1 MFQLGRIEKLHDYF
15 SACSRRREQ
24 AVFFYRV
31 AGYSG
36 EVAAFLTQYDQA
48 ARTNGVVIEG
58 RIPNPDPK
66 QLDYLAEMMGSDFQL
81 DVGFLTQK
89 LTRWLP
95 RLTGAQRE
103 AVVTAMTATLQD
115 LQAHGKNEN
124 MLRNAYIKYMC
135 WLYYKFERIL
145 GRLGGD
151 ELPKI
156 LYDGTVSSYELQL
169 LVILARAGA
178 DIVLL
183 ERAGDAGYLRCD
195 PTSQYAQL
203 YQAPGL
209 TPFPADFSLRQ
220 LREQGRQQAERQKLY
235 GAPAGIA
242 PCTNAWMKTP
252 DVKEILTAVRARGDD
267 PKLFYNAFV
276 VQYGVE
282 DKLLFPSDMVAFYQQ
297 LKREGRKVCLE
308 NGRLPPPTPEEIAA
322 VRRRNHQT
330 AEQLAADLAANLQ
343 YPNNQQL
350 QTLMRQAFLDVVLEE
365 DKAVGG
371 NLNRLLNKAVY
382 LVAWMKRY
390 QKDLFQ
396 NWQAPEVGVF
406 LLFGACSGDNEA
418 LFLRLLAKLPVD
430 VLVLLPDLNAPCVL
444 KDPTLLD
451 LHKEHSLPMTDF
463 PVEPSQMRV
472 RTAAYQ
478 AEREMDSILYQNTG
492 LYRAKQHQK
501 AEAVTLQTMYEE
513 IGLLWDQELKYRPGF
528 AAEGDMV
535 TVPVLLEKICG
546 IKDGPILPYWL
557 EIKKLVTP
565 ETTLVTKLPWQTGLE
580 ANPMKPYATQFL
592 RQGRLQREK
601 IKQHKDYPYGIL
613 RPEIQDYLL
622 DKLQVL
628 LDEKLI
634 AGTYQNGTE
643 YTIVS
648 TILGLPK
655 DLLRRIQNFDF
666 TKKNP
671 KLIIIST
678 TEETLS
684 LEDSILVAFLNLVGF
699 DILFF
704 VPTGYQSIEKYF
716 QKPFA
721 NEHQLGPYRYDLQV
735 PDFRTLHEGGKSS
748 IRKLFA
754 EGVFKPWDWILQSPP
769 PARPRRNRTPRP
781 PQSRRRPIPS
791 TTSWPTASRWT
802 RPSPAPRKW
811 TSWPARSRCIT

>member
-81 DVGFLTQK
+81 DAGFLTQK

-183 ERAGDAGYLRCD
+183 ERAGDAGYLHCD

-242 PCTNAWMKTP
+242 PCTNAWMKAP

-308 NGRLPPPTPEEIAA
+308 NGRLPPPIPEEIAA

-406 LLFGACSGDNEA
+406 ILFGACSGDNEA

-444 KDPTLLD
+444 KDPALLD

-528 AAEGDMV
+528 AAEGDTV

-546 IKDGPILPYWL
+546 MKDGPILPYWL

-748 IRKLFA
+748 IRKLF
-754 EGVFKPWDWILQSPP
+754 G
-769 PARPRRNRTPRP
+769 
-781 PQSRRRPIPS
+781 
-791 TTSWPTASRWT
+791 
-802 RPSPAPRKW
+802 
-811 TSWPARSRCIT
+811 RSF

>member
-81 DVGFLTQK
+81 DAGFLTQK

-242 PCTNAWMKTP
+242 PCTNAWMKAP
-252 DVKEILTAVRARGDD
+252 DGKEILTAVRARGDD

-365 DKAVGG
+365 DKAVGR

-406 LLFGACSGDNEA
+406 ILFGACSGDNEA

-444 KDPTLLD
+444 KDPALLD

-557 EIKKLVTP
+557 DIKKLVTP

-748 IRKLFA
+748 IRKLF
-754 EGVFKPWDWILQSPP
+754 G
-769 PARPRRNRTPRP
+769 
-781 PQSRRRPIPS
+781 
-791 TTSWPTASRWT
+791 
-802 RPSPAPRKW
+802 
-811 TSWPARSRCIT
+811 RSF

>member
-81 DVGFLTQK
+81 DAGFLTQK

-103 AVVTAMTATLQD
+103 AVVAAMTATLQD

-203 YQAPGL
+203 YQASGL

-242 PCTNAWMKTP
+242 PCTNAWMKAP

-371 NLNRLLNKAVY
+371 NLNRLRNKAVY

-444 KDPTLLD
+444 KDPALLD

-528 AAEGDMV
+528 AAEGDTV

-557 EIKKLVTP
+557 DIKKLVTP

-748 IRKLFA
+748 IRKLF
-754 EGVFKPWDWILQSPP
+754 G
-769 PARPRRNRTPRP
+769 
-781 PQSRRRPIPS
+781 
-791 TTSWPTASRWT
+791 
-802 RPSPAPRKW
+802 
-811 TSWPARSRCIT
+811 RSF

>member
-81 DVGFLTQK
+81 DAGFLTQK

-95 RLTGAQRE
+95 RLTGTQRE

-209 TPFPADFSLRQ
+209 TLFPADFSLRQ

-242 PCTNAWMKTP
+242 PCTNAWMKAP
-252 DVKEILTAVRARGDD
+252 DGKEILTAVRARGDD

-444 KDPTLLD
+444 KDPALLD

-492 LYRAKQHQK
+492 LYRARQHQK

-528 AAEGDMV
+528 AAEGDTV

-748 IRKLFA
+748 IRKLF
-754 EGVFKPWDWILQSPP
+754 G
-769 PARPRRNRTPRP
+769 
-781 PQSRRRPIPS
+781 
-791 TTSWPTASRWT
+791 
-802 RPSPAPRKW
+802 
-811 TSWPARSRCIT
+811 RSF

>member
-81 DVGFLTQK
+81 DAGFLTQK

-203 YQAPGL
+203 YQASGL
-209 TPFPADFSLRQ
+209 TPFPSDFSLRQ

-252 DVKEILTAVRARGDD
+252 DGKEILTAVRARGDD

-406 LLFGACSGDNEA
+406 ILFGACSGDNEA

-444 KDPTLLD
+444 KDPALLD

-492 LYRAKQHQK
+492 LYRARQHQK

-528 AAEGDMV
+528 AAEGDTV

-557 EIKKLVTP
+557 DIKKLVTP

-748 IRKLFA
+748 IRKLF
-754 EGVFKPWDWILQSPP
+754 G
-769 PARPRRNRTPRP
+769 
-781 PQSRRRPIPS
+781 
-791 TTSWPTASRWT
+791 
-802 RPSPAPRKW
+802 
-811 TSWPARSRCIT
+811 RSF

>member
-81 DVGFLTQK
+81 DAGFLTQK

-95 RLTGAQRE
+95 RLTGTQRE

-444 KDPTLLD
+444 KDPALLD

-528 AAEGDMV
+528 AAEGDTV

-546 IKDGPILPYWL
+546 MKDGPILPYWL

-634 AGTYQNGTE
+634 TGTYQNGTE

-748 IRKLFA
+748 IRKLF
-754 EGVFKPWDWILQSPP
+754 G
-769 PARPRRNRTPRP
+769 
-781 PQSRRRPIPS
+781 
-791 TTSWPTASRWT
+791 
-802 RPSPAPRKW
+802 
-811 TSWPARSRCIT
+811 RSF

>member
-1 MFQLGRIEKLHDYF
+1 MTNGMFQLGRIEKLHDYF

-81 DVGFLTQK
+81 DAGFLTQK

-242 PCTNAWMKTP
+242 PCTNAWMKAP

-406 LLFGACSGDNEA
+406 ILFGACSGDNEA

-444 KDPTLLD
+444 KDPALLD

-528 AAEGDMV
+528 AAEGDTV

-557 EIKKLVTP
+557 DIKKLVTP

-748 IRKLFA
+748 IRKLF
-754 EGVFKPWDWILQSPP
+754 G
-769 PARPRRNRTPRP
+769 
-781 PQSRRRPIPS
+781 
-791 TTSWPTASRWT
+791 
-802 RPSPAPRKW
+802 
-811 TSWPARSRCIT
+811 RSF

>member
-15 SACSRRREQ
+15 SVCSCRREQ
-24 AVFFYRV
+24 AVFFYRM

-81 DVGFLTQK
+81 DAGFLTQK

-209 TPFPADFSLRQ
+209 TPFPAEFSLRQ

-242 PCTNAWMKTP
+242 PCTNAWMKAP
-252 DVKEILTAVRARGDD
+252 DGKEILTAVRARGDD

-444 KDPTLLD
+444 KDPALLD

-492 LYRAKQHQK
+492 LYRARQHQK

-513 IGLLWDQELKYRPGF
+513 ISLLWDQELKYRPGF
-528 AAEGDMV
+528 AAEGDTV

-546 IKDGPILPYWL
+546 MKDGPILPYWL

-671 KLIIIST
+671 KLILIST

-748 IRKLFA
+748 IRKLF
-754 EGVFKPWDWILQSPP
+754 G
-769 PARPRRNRTPRP
+769 
-781 PQSRRRPIPS
+781 
-791 TTSWPTASRWT
+791 
-802 RPSPAPRKW
+802 
-811 TSWPARSRCIT
+811 RSF

>member
-81 DVGFLTQK
+81 DAGFLTQK

-242 PCTNAWMKTP
+242 PCTNAWMKAP
-252 DVKEILTAVRARGDD
+252 DVKEILTAVRTRGDD

-406 LLFGACSGDNEA
+406 ILFGACSGDNEA

-444 KDPTLLD
+444 KDPALLD

-528 AAEGDMV
+528 AAEGDTV

-748 IRKLFA
+748 IRKLF
-754 EGVFKPWDWILQSPP
+754 G
-769 PARPRRNRTPRP
+769 
-781 PQSRRRPIPS
+781 
-791 TTSWPTASRWT
+791 
-802 RPSPAPRKW
+802 
-811 TSWPARSRCIT
+811 RSF

>member
-81 DVGFLTQK
+81 DAGFLTQK

-242 PCTNAWMKTP
+242 PCTNAWMKAP
-252 DVKEILTAVRARGDD
+252 DGKEILTAVRARGDD

-382 LVAWMKRY
+382 LVAWMRRY

-444 KDPTLLD
+444 KDPALLD

-528 AAEGDMV
+528 AAEGDTV

-557 EIKKLVTP
+557 DIKKLVTP

-748 IRKLFA
+748 IRKLF
-754 EGVFKPWDWILQSPP
+754 G
-769 PARPRRNRTPRP
+769 
-781 PQSRRRPIPS
+781 
-791 TTSWPTASRWT
+791 
-802 RPSPAPRKW
+802 
-811 TSWPARSRCIT
+811 RSF

>member
-81 DVGFLTQK
+81 DAGFLTQK

-103 AVVTAMTATLQD
+103 AVVTAMMATLQD

-242 PCTNAWMKTP
+242 PCTNAWMKAP

-406 LLFGACSGDNEA
+406 ILFGACSGDNEA

-444 KDPTLLD
+444 KDPALLD
-451 LHKEHSLPMTDF
+451 LHKEQSLPMTDF

-528 AAEGDMV
+528 AAEGDTV

-557 EIKKLVTP
+557 DIKKLVTP

-748 IRKLFA
+748 IRKLF
-754 EGVFKPWDWILQSPP
+754 G
-769 PARPRRNRTPRP
+769 
-781 PQSRRRPIPS
+781 
-791 TTSWPTASRWT
+791 
-802 RPSPAPRKW
+802 
-811 TSWPARSRCIT
+811 RSF

>member
-1 MFQLGRIEKLHDYF
+1 MTNGMFQLGRIEKLHDYF

-81 DVGFLTQK
+81 DAGFLTQK

-103 AVVTAMTATLQD
+103 TVVTAMTATLQD

-220 LREQGRQQAERQKLY
+220 LREQGRQQAELQKLY

-252 DVKEILTAVRARGDD
+252 DGKEILTAVRARGDD

-390 QKDLFQ
+390 QKNLFQ

-444 KDPTLLD
+444 KDPALLD

-501 AEAVTLQTMYEE
+501 AETVTLQTMYEE

-528 AAEGDMV
+528 AAEGDTV

-748 IRKLFA
+748 IRKLF
-754 EGVFKPWDWILQSPP
+754 G
-769 PARPRRNRTPRP
+769 
-781 PQSRRRPIPS
+781 
-791 TTSWPTASRWT
+791 
-802 RPSPAPRKW
+802 
-811 TSWPARSRCIT
+811 RSF

>member
-1 MFQLGRIEKLHDYF
+1 MTNGMFQLGRIEKLHDYF

-81 DVGFLTQK
+81 DAGFLTQK

-95 RLTGAQRE
+95 RLTGVQRE

-183 ERAGDAGYLRCD
+183 ERAGDEGYLRCD
-195 PTSQYAQL
+195 PTSQYARL

-252 DVKEILTAVRARGDD
+252 DGKEILTAVRARGDD

-350 QTLMRQAFLDVVLEE
+350 QTLMRRAFLDVVLEE

-406 LLFGACSGDNEA
+406 ILFGACSGDNEA

-444 KDPTLLD
+444 KDPALLD

-501 AEAVTLQTMYEE
+501 AETVTLQTMYEE

-528 AAEGDMV
+528 AAEGDTV

-748 IRKLFA
+748 IRKLF
-754 EGVFKPWDWILQSPP
+754 G
-769 PARPRRNRTPRP
+769 
-781 PQSRRRPIPS
+781 
-791 TTSWPTASRWT
+791 
-802 RPSPAPRKW
+802 
-811 TSWPARSRCIT
+811 RSF

>member
-81 DVGFLTQK
+81 DAGFLTQK

-103 AVVTAMTATLQD
+103 TVVTAMTATLQD

-365 DKAVGG
+365 DKTVGG

-406 LLFGACSGDNEA
+406 ILFGACSGDNEA

-444 KDPTLLD
+444 KDPALLD

-492 LYRAKQHQK
+492 LYRARQHQK

-528 AAEGDMV
+528 AAEGDTV

-748 IRKLFA
+748 IRKLF
-754 EGVFKPWDWILQSPP
+754 G
-769 PARPRRNRTPRP
+769 
-781 PQSRRRPIPS
+781 
-791 TTSWPTASRWT
+791 
-802 RPSPAPRKW
+802 
-811 TSWPARSRCIT
+811 RSF

>member
-81 DVGFLTQK
+81 DAGFLTQK

-95 RLTGAQRE
+95 RLTGVQRE

-242 PCTNAWMKTP
+242 PCTNAWMKAP
-252 DVKEILTAVRARGDD
+252 DGKEILTAVRARGDD

-365 DKAVGG
+365 DKTVGG

-406 LLFGACSGDNEA
+406 ILFGACSGDNEA

-444 KDPTLLD
+444 KDPALLD

-528 AAEGDMV
+528 AAEGDTV

-721 NEHQLGPYRYDLQV
+721 NEHQLGPYRYDLRV
-735 PDFRTLHEGGKSS
+735 PDFQTLHEGGKSS
-748 IRKLFA
+748 IRKLF
-754 EGVFKPWDWILQSPP
+754 G
-769 PARPRRNRTPRP
+769 
-781 PQSRRRPIPS
+781 
-791 TTSWPTASRWT
+791 
-802 RPSPAPRKW
+802 
-811 TSWPARSRCIT
+811 RSF

>member
-1 MFQLGRIEKLHDYF
+1 MKAEERNGILYPVKVSKVNRMTNGMFQLGRIEKLHDYF

-81 DVGFLTQK
+81 DAGFLTQK

-203 YQAPGL
+203 YQASGL

-252 DVKEILTAVRARGDD
+252 DGKEILTAVRARGDD

-406 LLFGACSGDNEA
+406 ILFGACSGDNEA

-444 KDPTLLD
+444 KDPALLD

-528 AAEGDMV
+528 AAEGDTV

-546 IKDGPILPYWL
+546 MKDGPILPYWL
-557 EIKKLVTP
+557 DIKKLVTP

-748 IRKLFA
+748 IRKLF
-754 EGVFKPWDWILQSPP
+754 G
-769 PARPRRNRTPRP
+769 
-781 PQSRRRPIPS
+781 
-791 TTSWPTASRWT
+791 
-802 RPSPAPRKW
+802 
-811 TSWPARSRCIT
+811 RSF

>member
-81 DVGFLTQK
+81 DAGFLTQK

-183 ERAGDAGYLRCD
+183 ERAGDEGYLRCD
-195 PTSQYAQL
+195 PTSQYAQF
-203 YQAPGL
+203 YQPPGL

-242 PCTNAWMKTP
+242 PCTNAWMKAP
-252 DVKEILTAVRARGDD
+252 DGKEILTAVRARGDD

-350 QTLMRQAFLDVVLEE
+350 QTLMRRAFLDVVLEE

-382 LVAWMKRY
+382 LVAWMRRY

-444 KDPTLLD
+444 KDPALLD

-528 AAEGDMV
+528 AAEGDTV

-565 ETTLVTKLPWQTGLE
+565 ETMLVTKLPWQTGLE

-748 IRKLFA
+748 IRKLF
-754 EGVFKPWDWILQSPP
+754 G
-769 PARPRRNRTPRP
+769 
-781 PQSRRRPIPS
+781 
-791 TTSWPTASRWT
+791 
-802 RPSPAPRKW
+802 
-811 TSWPARSRCIT
+811 RSF

>member
-81 DVGFLTQK
+81 DAGFLTQK

-242 PCTNAWMKTP
+242 PCTNAWMKAP
-252 DVKEILTAVRARGDD
+252 DGKEILTAVRARGDD

-406 LLFGACSGDNEA
+406 ILFGACSGDNEA

-444 KDPTLLD
+444 QDPALLD
-451 LHKEHSLPMTDF
+451 LHKEQSLPMTDF

-528 AAEGDMV
+528 AAEGDTV

-721 NEHQLGPYRYDLQV
+721 NEHQLGPYRYDLRV
-735 PDFRTLHEGGKSS
+735 PDFQALHEGGKSS
-748 IRKLFA
+748 IRKLF
-754 EGVFKPWDWILQSPP
+754 G
-769 PARPRRNRTPRP
+769 
-781 PQSRRRPIPS
+781 
-791 TTSWPTASRWT
+791 
-802 RPSPAPRKW
+802 
-811 TSWPARSRCIT
+811 RSF

>member
-81 DVGFLTQK
+81 DAGFLTQK

-242 PCTNAWMKTP
+242 PCTNAWMKAP

-406 LLFGACSGDNEA
+406 ILFGACSGDNEA

-444 KDPTLLD
+444 KDPALLD

-492 LYRAKQHQK
+492 LYRARQHQK

-528 AAEGDMV
+528 AAEGDTV

-580 ANPMKPYATQFL
+580 ANPMKLYATQFL

-748 IRKLFA
+748 IRKLF
-754 EGVFKPWDWILQSPP
+754 G
-769 PARPRRNRTPRP
+769 
-781 PQSRRRPIPS
+781 
-791 TTSWPTASRWT
+791 
-802 RPSPAPRKW
+802 
-811 TSWPARSRCIT
+811 RSF

>member
-81 DVGFLTQK
+81 DAGFLTQK

-220 LREQGRQQAERQKLY
+220 LREQGWQQAERQKLY

-242 PCTNAWMKTP
+242 PCTNAWMKAP

-282 DKLLFPSDMVAFYQQ
+282 DKLLFPSNMVAFYQQ

-390 QKDLFQ
+390 QKELFQ

-444 KDPTLLD
+444 KDPALLD

-528 AAEGDMV
+528 AAEGDTV

-748 IRKLFA
+748 IRKLF
-754 EGVFKPWDWILQSPP
+754 G
-769 PARPRRNRTPRP
+769 
-781 PQSRRRPIPS
+781 
-791 TTSWPTASRWT
+791 
-802 RPSPAPRKW
+802 
-811 TSWPARSRCIT
+811 RSF

>member
-15 SACSRRREQ
+15 STCSRRREQ

-81 DVGFLTQK
+81 DAGFLTQK

-95 RLTGAQRE
+95 RLTGTQRE

-203 YQAPGL
+203 YQVSSL
-209 TPFPADFSLRQ
+209 MPFPADFSLRQ

-444 KDPTLLD
+444 KDPALLD

-528 AAEGDMV
+528 AAEGDTV

-748 IRKLFA
+748 IRKLF
-754 EGVFKPWDWILQSPP
+754 G
-769 PARPRRNRTPRP
+769 
-781 PQSRRRPIPS
+781 
-791 TTSWPTASRWT
+791 
-802 RPSPAPRKW
+802 
-811 TSWPARSRCIT
+811 RSF

>member
-15 SACSRRREQ
+15 SVCSCRREQ
-24 AVFFYRV
+24 AVFFYRM

-81 DVGFLTQK
+81 DAGFLTQK

-95 RLTGAQRE
+95 RLTGTQRE

-252 DVKEILTAVRARGDD
+252 DGKEILTAVRARGDD

-406 LLFGACSGDNEA
+406 ILFGACSGDNEA

-444 KDPTLLD
+444 KDPALLD

-513 IGLLWDQELKYRPGF
+513 ISLLWDQELKYRPGF
-528 AAEGDMV
+528 AAEGDTV

-671 KLIIIST
+671 KLILIST

-748 IRKLFA
+748 IRKLF
-754 EGVFKPWDWILQSPP
+754 G
-769 PARPRRNRTPRP
+769 
-781 PQSRRRPIPS
+781 
-791 TTSWPTASRWT
+791 
-802 RPSPAPRKW
+802 
-811 TSWPARSRCIT
+811 RSF

>member
-81 DVGFLTQK
+81 DAGFLTQK

-242 PCTNAWMKTP
+242 PCTNAWMKAP

-444 KDPTLLD
+444 KDPALLD

-528 AAEGDMV
+528 AAEGDTV

-546 IKDGPILPYWL
+546 MKDGPILPYWL

-601 IKQHKDYPYGIL
+601 IKQNKDYPYGIL

-748 IRKLFA
+748 IRKLF
-754 EGVFKPWDWILQSPP
+754 G
-769 PARPRRNRTPRP
+769 
-781 PQSRRRPIPS
+781 
-791 TTSWPTASRWT
+791 
-802 RPSPAPRKW
+802 
-811 TSWPARSRCIT
+811 RSF

>member
-36 EVAAFLTQYDQA
+36 EVAAFLIQYDQA

-81 DVGFLTQK
+81 DAGFLTQK

-183 ERAGDAGYLRCD
+183 ERVGDAGYLRCD

-209 TPFPADFSLRQ
+209 TPFPADFSLCQ

-252 DVKEILTAVRARGDD
+252 DGKEILTAVRARGDD

-365 DKAVGG
+365 DKTVGG

-444 KDPTLLD
+444 KDPALLD

-528 AAEGDMV
+528 AAEGDTV

-557 EIKKLVTP
+557 DIKKLVTP

-580 ANPMKPYATQFL
+580 TNPMKPYATQFL

-748 IRKLFA
+748 IRKLF
-754 EGVFKPWDWILQSPP
+754 G
-769 PARPRRNRTPRP
+769 
-781 PQSRRRPIPS
+781 
-791 TTSWPTASRWT
+791 
-802 RPSPAPRKW
+802 
-811 TSWPARSRCIT
+811 RSF

>member
-81 DVGFLTQK
+81 DAGFLTQK

-322 VRRRNHQT
+322 VRRRSHQT

-396 NWQAPEVGVF
+396 NWRAPEVGVF
-406 LLFGACSGDNEA
+406 ILFGACSGDNEA

-444 KDPTLLD
+444 KDPALLD

-492 LYRAKQHQK
+492 LYRARQHQK

-528 AAEGDMV
+528 AAEGDTV

-557 EIKKLVTP
+557 DIKKLVTP

-748 IRKLFA
+748 IRKLF
-754 EGVFKPWDWILQSPP
+754 G
-769 PARPRRNRTPRP
+769 
-781 PQSRRRPIPS
+781 
-791 TTSWPTASRWT
+791 
-802 RPSPAPRKW
+802 
-811 TSWPARSRCIT
+811 RSF

>member
-81 DVGFLTQK
+81 DAGFLTQK

-209 TPFPADFSLRQ
+209 TSFPADFSLRQ

-242 PCTNAWMKTP
+242 PCTNAWMKAP

-406 LLFGACSGDNEA
+406 ILFGACSGDNEA

-444 KDPTLLD
+444 KDPALLD

-528 AAEGDMV
+528 AAEGDTV

-748 IRKLFA
+748 IRKLF
-754 EGVFKPWDWILQSPP
+754 G
-769 PARPRRNRTPRP
+769 
-781 PQSRRRPIPS
+781 
-791 TTSWPTASRWT
+791 
-802 RPSPAPRKW
+802 
-811 TSWPARSRCIT
+811 RSF

>member
-81 DVGFLTQK
+81 DAGFLTQK

-95 RLTGAQRE
+95 RLTGVQRE

-203 YQAPGL
+203 YQASGL

-242 PCTNAWMKTP
+242 PCTNAWMKAP
-252 DVKEILTAVRARGDD
+252 DGKEILTAVRSRGDD

-365 DKAVGG
+365 DKTVGG

-406 LLFGACSGDNEA
+406 ILFGACSGDNEA

-444 KDPTLLD
+444 KDPALLD

-528 AAEGDMV
+528 AAEGDTV

-748 IRKLFA
+748 IRKLF
-754 EGVFKPWDWILQSPP
+754 G
-769 PARPRRNRTPRP
+769 
-781 PQSRRRPIPS
+781 
-791 TTSWPTASRWT
+791 
-802 RPSPAPRKW
+802 
-811 TSWPARSRCIT
+811 RSF

>member
-48 ARTNGVVIEG
+48 ARTNGVAIEG

-81 DVGFLTQK
+81 DAGFLTQK

-95 RLTGAQRE
+95 RLTGVQRE

-242 PCTNAWMKTP
+242 PCTNAWMKAP

-444 KDPTLLD
+444 KDPALLD

-528 AAEGDMV
+528 AAEGDTV

-748 IRKLFA
+748 IRKLF
-754 EGVFKPWDWILQSPP
+754 G
-769 PARPRRNRTPRP
+769 
-781 PQSRRRPIPS
+781 
-791 TTSWPTASRWT
+791 
-802 RPSPAPRKW
+802 
-811 TSWPARSRCIT
+811 RSF

>member
-81 DVGFLTQK
+81 DAGFLTQK

-95 RLTGAQRE
+95 RLTGTQRE

-195 PTSQYAQL
+195 PTSQYARL

-365 DKAVGG
+365 DKTVGG

-444 KDPTLLD
+444 KDPALLD

-492 LYRAKQHQK
+492 LYRARQHQK
-501 AEAVTLQTMYEE
+501 AETVTLQTMYEE

-528 AAEGDMV
+528 AAEGDTV

-557 EIKKLVTP
+557 EIKKLVSP

-580 ANPMKPYATQFL
+580 ANHMKPYATQFL

-666 TKKNP
+666 TQKNP

-748 IRKLFA
+748 IRKLF
-754 EGVFKPWDWILQSPP
+754 G
-769 PARPRRNRTPRP
+769 
-781 PQSRRRPIPS
+781 
-791 TTSWPTASRWT
+791 
-802 RPSPAPRKW
+802 
-811 TSWPARSRCIT
+811 RSF

>member
-81 DVGFLTQK
+81 DAGFLTQK

-103 AVVTAMTATLQD
+103 AVVTAMTATLQY
-115 LQAHGKNEN
+115 LQAHWKNEN

-242 PCTNAWMKTP
+242 PCTNAWMKAP
-252 DVKEILTAVRARGDD
+252 DGKEILTAVRARGDD

-444 KDPTLLD
+444 KDPALLD
-451 LHKEHSLPMTDF
+451 LHKEQSLPMTDF

-513 IGLLWDQELKYRPGF
+513 ISLLWDQELKYRPGF
-528 AAEGDMV
+528 AAEGDTV

-748 IRKLFA
+748 IRKLF
-754 EGVFKPWDWILQSPP
+754 G
-769 PARPRRNRTPRP
+769 
-781 PQSRRRPIPS
+781 
-791 TTSWPTASRWT
+791 
-802 RPSPAPRKW
+802 
-811 TSWPARSRCIT
+811 RSF

>member
-81 DVGFLTQK
+81 DAGFLTQK

-203 YQAPGL
+203 YQASGL

-252 DVKEILTAVRARGDD
+252 DGKEILTAVRARGDD

-444 KDPTLLD
+444 KDPALLD

-513 IGLLWDQELKYRPGF
+513 ISLLWDQELKYRPGF
-528 AAEGDMV
+528 AAEGDTV

-748 IRKLFA
+748 IRKLF
-754 EGVFKPWDWILQSPP
+754 G
-769 PARPRRNRTPRP
+769 
-781 PQSRRRPIPS
+781 
-791 TTSWPTASRWT
+791 
-802 RPSPAPRKW
+802 
-811 TSWPARSRCIT
+811 RSF

>member
-1 MFQLGRIEKLHDYF
+1 MTNSMFQLGRIEKLHDYF

-81 DVGFLTQK
+81 DAGFLTQK

-209 TPFPADFSLRQ
+209 TSFPADFSLRQ

-252 DVKEILTAVRARGDD
+252 DGKEILTAVRARGDD

-406 LLFGACSGDNEA
+406 ILFGACSGDNEA

-444 KDPTLLD
+444 KDPALLD

-528 AAEGDMV
+528 AAEGDTV

-748 IRKLFA
+748 IRKLF
-754 EGVFKPWDWILQSPP
+754 G
-769 PARPRRNRTPRP
+769 
-781 PQSRRRPIPS
+781 
-791 TTSWPTASRWT
+791 
-802 RPSPAPRKW
+802 
-811 TSWPARSRCIT
+811 RSF

>member
-81 DVGFLTQK
+81 DAGFLTQK

-103 AVVTAMTATLQD
+103 TVVTAMTATLQD

-195 PTSQYAQL
+195 PTSQYARL

-242 PCTNAWMKTP
+242 PCTNAWMKAP
-252 DVKEILTAVRARGDD
+252 DGKEILTAVRARGDD

-365 DKAVGG
+365 DKTVGG

-444 KDPTLLD
+444 KDPALLD

-528 AAEGDMV
+528 SAEGDTV

-748 IRKLFA
+748 IRKLF
-754 EGVFKPWDWILQSPP
+754 G
-769 PARPRRNRTPRP
+769 
-781 PQSRRRPIPS
+781 
-791 TTSWPTASRWT
+791 
-802 RPSPAPRKW
+802 
-811 TSWPARSRCIT
+811 RSF

>member
-1 MFQLGRIEKLHDYF
+1 MKAEERNGILYPVKVSKVNRMTNGMFQLGRIEKLHDYF

-81 DVGFLTQK
+81 DAGFLTQK

-209 TPFPADFSLRQ
+209 TTFPADFSLRQ

-242 PCTNAWMKTP
+242 PCTNAWMKAP
-252 DVKEILTAVRARGDD
+252 DGKEILTAVRARGDD

-396 NWQAPEVGVF
+396 NWRAPEVGVF
-406 LLFGACSGDNEA
+406 LLFGACAGDNEA

-444 KDPTLLD
+444 KDPALLD

-528 AAEGDMV
+528 AAEGDTV

-748 IRKLFA
+748 IRKLF
-754 EGVFKPWDWILQSPP
+754 G
-769 PARPRRNRTPRP
+769 
-781 PQSRRRPIPS
+781 
-791 TTSWPTASRWT
+791 
-802 RPSPAPRKW
+802 
-811 TSWPARSRCIT
+811 RSF

>member
-15 SACSRRREQ
+15 SACSHRREQ

-634 AGTYQNGTE
+634 VGTYQNGTE

-748 IRKLFA
+748 IRKLF
-754 EGVFKPWDWILQSPP
+754 G
-769 PARPRRNRTPRP
+769 
-781 PQSRRRPIPS
+781 
-791 TTSWPTASRWT
+791 
-802 RPSPAPRKW
+802 
-811 TSWPARSRCIT
+811 RSF

>member
-81 DVGFLTQK
+81 DAGFLTQK

-95 RLTGAQRE
+95 RLTGTQRE

-242 PCTNAWMKTP
+242 PCTNAWMKAP
-252 DVKEILTAVRARGDD
+252 DGKEILTAVRARGDD

-444 KDPTLLD
+444 KDPALLD

-492 LYRAKQHQK
+492 LYRARQHQK

-528 AAEGDMV
+528 AAEGDTV

-666 TKKNP
+666 TQKNP

-748 IRKLFA
+748 IRKLF
-754 EGVFKPWDWILQSPP
+754 G
-769 PARPRRNRTPRP
+769 
-781 PQSRRRPIPS
+781 
-791 TTSWPTASRWT
+791 
-802 RPSPAPRKW
+802 
-811 TSWPARSRCIT
+811 RSF

>member
-36 EVAAFLTQYDQA
+36 EVAAFLTQYDQT

-81 DVGFLTQK
+81 DAGFLTQK

-95 RLTGAQRE
+95 RLTGTQRE

-195 PTSQYAQL
+195 PTSQYARL

-252 DVKEILTAVRARGDD
+252 DGKEILTAVRARGDD

-365 DKAVGG
+365 NKTVGG

-444 KDPTLLD
+444 KDPALLD

-528 AAEGDMV
+528 AAEGDTV

-748 IRKLFA
+748 IRKLF
-754 EGVFKPWDWILQSPP
+754 G
-769 PARPRRNRTPRP
+769 
-781 PQSRRRPIPS
+781 
-791 TTSWPTASRWT
+791 
-802 RPSPAPRKW
+802 
-811 TSWPARSRCIT
+811 RSF

>member
-81 DVGFLTQK
+81 DAGFLTQK

-242 PCTNAWMKTP
+242 PCTNAWMKAP

-282 DKLLFPSDMVAFYQQ
+282 DKLLFSSDMVAFYQQ

-406 LLFGACSGDNEA
+406 ILFGACSGDNEA

-444 KDPTLLD
+444 KDPALLD

-528 AAEGDMV
+528 AAEGDTV

-748 IRKLFA
+748 IRKLF
-754 EGVFKPWDWILQSPP
+754 G
-769 PARPRRNRTPRP
+769 
-781 PQSRRRPIPS
+781 
-791 TTSWPTASRWT
+791 
-802 RPSPAPRKW
+802 
-811 TSWPARSRCIT
+811 RSF

>member
-81 DVGFLTQK
+81 DAGFLTQK

-95 RLTGAQRE
+95 RLTGPQRE

-183 ERAGDAGYLRCD
+183 ERAGDEGYLRCD
-195 PTSQYAQL
+195 PTSQYARL

-242 PCTNAWMKTP
+242 PCTNAWMKAP
-252 DVKEILTAVRARGDD
+252 DGKEILTAVRARGDD

-396 NWQAPEVGVF
+396 NWQAPEVGAF
-406 LLFGACSGDNEA
+406 ILFGACSGDNEA

-444 KDPTLLD
+444 KDPALLD

-528 AAEGDMV
+528 AAEGDTV

-580 ANPMKPYATQFL
+580 ANPVKPYATQFL

-671 KLIIIST
+671 KLILIST

-748 IRKLFA
+748 IRKLF
-754 EGVFKPWDWILQSPP
+754 G
-769 PARPRRNRTPRP
+769 
-781 PQSRRRPIPS
+781 
-791 TTSWPTASRWT
+791 
-802 RPSPAPRKW
+802 
-811 TSWPARSRCIT
+811 RSF

>member
-81 DVGFLTQK
+81 DAGFLTQK

-195 PTSQYAQL
+195 PTSQYARL

-209 TPFPADFSLRQ
+209 TPFPADCSLRQ

-242 PCTNAWMKTP
+242 PCTNAWMKAP
-252 DVKEILTAVRARGDD
+252 DGKEILTAVRARGDD

-406 LLFGACSGDNEA
+406 ILFGACSGDNEA

-444 KDPTLLD
+444 KDPALLD

-528 AAEGDMV
+528 AAEGDTV

-557 EIKKLVTP
+557 EIKKLVSP

-748 IRKLFA
+748 IRKLF
-754 EGVFKPWDWILQSPP
+754 G
-769 PARPRRNRTPRP
+769 
-781 PQSRRRPIPS
+781 
-791 TTSWPTASRWT
+791 
-802 RPSPAPRKW
+802 
-811 TSWPARSRCIT
+811 RSF